1 MIFLTITSIPLLIQI
16 CVSILIFNEYNILL
30 ESVIDCWRSATYSTC
45 TTIARDRN
53 ICEQYFCE
61 LPIIFLV
68 KTDVVYMIVSYQTKL
83 SYYEEKQ

>member
-1 MIFLTITSIPLLIQI
+1 MSIPLLIQI

-30 ESVIDCWRSATYSTC
+30 ESVIDCWLGATTC

-53 ICEQYFCE
+53 ICEQYSCE

-68 KTDVVYMIVSYQTKL
+68 KTDVVHILVT
-83 SYYEEKQ
+83 